1 VTHNIGTLLQPVV
14 RALIEEQPF
23 DWVWPPGGPWREAR
37 LLPKDLFKNNSAH
50 LQLNHRDARRGLMT

>member
-1 VTHNIGTLLQPVV
+1 VV